1 MPIKCVLGRHSVV
14 ARGVRNQDHEF
25 GRCHRCGCDLL
36 RVGPAAWKRVPRGYK
51 VVWRPRT
58 GDELADRSAGQAVVG
73 KTVDLRGVT
82 VVGERTYGAQRFAL
96 VVLASDDDRS
106 FVQSTDRIGQRGPV
120 SAELQERLRLATQN
134 NPWASLRPDAFPK
147 KARLDDERPKRR

>member
-1 MPIKCVLGRHSVV
+1 MPIKCALGRHSVL

-36 RVGPAAWKRVPRGYK
+36 RVGPAAWKRVPRGFK

-58 GDELADRSAGQAVVG
+58 GDELADQSAGQAVVG

-82 VVGERTYGAQRFAL
+82 VVGERTYGAQRFVL

-106 FVQSTDRIGQRGPV
+106 FVQSTDQLYGPGTL
-120 SAELQERLRLATQN
+120 SAELQERHGLATPT
-134 NPWASLRPDAFPK
+134 NPWASLRPGAYPS
-147 KARLDDERPKRR
+147 